1 MTTLDV
7 NVTLA
12 LGSLDLHV
20 ELTAQPGEVIALL
33 GPNGAG
39 KTTLLRCI
47 TGMAPI
53 DSGHIRFGEQV
64 WDEPSADIFLAP
76 EQRGI
81 GMVFQDYVLFE
92 HMSVLD
98 NVAFPLR
105 NRGASKQESRVQAR
119 AQLEHFDLADLAKER
134 PGALSGGQSQRV
146 ALARAQM
153 GAPKLLL
160 LDEPF
165 SALDAAVRPVV
176 RSAIAEAAADRVTIL
191 VTHDPV
197 DVADI
202 AMRVIEL
209 VDGRIKP

>member
-1 MTTLDV
+1 LNTLDV
-7 NVTLA
+7 NVTLT

-20 ELTAQPGEVIALL
+20 ELTAQSGEVIALL
-33 GPNGAG
+33 GANGAG

-47 TGMAPI
+47 TGMVPI
-53 DSGHIRFGEQV
+53 GSGHIRFGDQI
-64 WDEPSADIFLAP
+64 WDDPSANIFITP

-92 HMSVLD
+92 HLSVLD

-105 NRGASKQESRVQAR
+105 NRGASKQESRAQAR
-119 AQLEHFDLADLAKER
+119 VQLEKFDLADLAKQR
-134 PGALSGGQSQRV
+134 PAALSGGQSQRV
-146 ALARAQM
+146 TLARALM

-176 RSAIAEAAADRVTIL
+176 RASIAKDAADRVTIV

-202 AMRVIEL
+202 ATRVIEL

>member
-1 MTTLDV
+1 MSTLDV
-7 NVTLA
+7 NLTLT

-64 WDEPSADIFLAP
+64 WDEPSANIFIAP

-105 NRGASKQESRVQAR
+105 NRGAPKQESRVQAR
-119 AQLEHFDLADLAKER
+119 AQLEHFDLADLAKDR
-134 PGALSGGQSQRV
+134 PSALSGGQSQRV

-202 AMRVIEL
+202 ATRVIEL

>member
-1 MTTLDV
+1 MNALDV
-7 NVTLA
+7 NVTLT

-20 ELTAQPGEVIALL
+20 NFTAQPGEVIALL
-33 GPNGAG
+33 GSNGAG

-53 DSGHIRFGEQV
+53 DSGHIGFGELV
-64 WDEPSADIFLAP
+64 WDDPSLNVFIAP
-76 EQRGI
+76 EHRGI

-105 NRGASKQESRVQAR
+105 NRGASTQESRAQAR
-119 AQLEHFDLADLAKER
+119 VQLEHFDLADLAKQR
-134 PGALSGGQSQRV
+134 PAALSGGQSQRV
-146 ALARAQM
+146 ALARALM

-165 SALDAAVRPVV
+165 SALDADVRPVV
-176 RSAIAEAAADRVTIL
+176 RASIAEDAADRVTIV

-202 AMRVIEL
+202 ATRVIEL
-209 VDGRIKP
+209 VDGRIKQ

>member
-1 MTTLDV
+1 
-7 NVTLA
+7 
-12 LGSLDLHV
+12 
-20 ELTAQPGEVIALL
+20 
-33 GPNGAG
+33 
-39 KTTLLRCI
+39 
-47 TGMAPI
+47 MAPI

-64 WDEPSADIFLAP
+64 WDDPSANIFIAP

-165 SALDAAVRPVV
+165 SALDAAVRPMV
-176 RSAIAEAAADRVTIL
+176 RSVIAEAAADRVTIL

-202 AMRVIEL
+202 ATRVIEL

>member
-7 NVTLA
+7 NVNLA

-64 WDEPSADIFLAP
+64 WDDPSASIFIAP

-119 AQLEHFDLADLAKER
+119 AQLEHFDLADLAKDR

-146 ALARAQM
+146 ALARAQI

-202 AMRVIEL
+202 ATRVIEL

>member
-64 WDEPSADIFLAP
+64 WDDPSASIFIAP

-119 AQLEHFDLADLAKER
+119 AQLEHFDLADLAKDR

-176 RSAIAEAAADRVTIL
+176 RSAIAETAADRVTIL

-202 AMRVIEL
+202 ATRVIEL

>member
-64 WDEPSADIFLAP
+64 WDDPSANIFIAP

-146 ALARAQM
+146 ALARAQI

-202 AMRVIEL
+202 ATRVIEL

>member
-202 AMRVIEL
+202 ATRVIEL

>member
-1 MTTLDV
+1 MNALDV

-20 ELTAQPGEVIALL
+20 NFTAQPGEVIALL

-53 DSGHIRFGEQV
+53 DSGHIRFGDQV
-64 WDEPSADIFLAP
+64 WDDPSLNIFIAP

-105 NRGASKQESRVQAR
+105 NRGASKQESREQAR
-119 AQLEHFDLADLAKER
+119 AHLEHFDLADLAKQR
-134 PGALSGGQSQRV
+134 PAALSGGQSQRV
-146 ALARAQM
+146 ALARARM
-153 GAPKLLL
+153 GSPKLLL

-176 RSAIAEAAADRVTIL
+176 RASIAEDAADRVTIV

-202 AMRVIEL
+202 ATRVITL
-209 VDGRIKP
+209 

>member
-1 MTTLDV
+1 MNALDV
-7 NVTLA
+7 NVTLT
-12 LGSLDLHV
+12 LGSLELHV
-20 ELTAQPGEVIALL
+20 EVTAQPGEVIALL

-64 WDEPSADIFLAP
+64 WDDPSANIYIAP

-105 NRGASKQESRVQAR
+105 NRGASKQESRAKAR
-119 AQLEHFDLADLAKER
+119 VQLELFDLADLAKQR

-146 ALARAQM
+146 ALARAQI

-176 RSAIAEAAADRVTIL
+176 RSAIAQDAADRVTIL

-202 AMRVIEL
+202 ATRVITL
-209 VDGRIKP
+209 AGG

>member
-64 WDEPSADIFLAP
+64 WDDPSANIFIAP

-165 SALDAAVRPVV
+165 SALDAAVRPMV
-176 RSAIAEAAADRVTIL
+176 RSVIAEAAADRVTIL

-202 AMRVIEL
+202 ATRVIEL

>member
-7 NVTLA
+7 NVNLT

-64 WDEPSADIFLAP
+64 WDDPSANIFIAP

-134 PGALSGGQSQRV
+134 PGTLSGGQSQRV

>member
-1 MTTLDV
+1 MSTLDV
-7 NVTLA
+7 NVTLT
-12 LGSLDLHV
+12 LGSLELHV
-20 ELTAQPGEVIALL
+20 EVTAQPGEVIALL

-64 WDEPSADIFLAP
+64 WDDPSANIYIAP

-105 NRGASKQESRVQAR
+105 NRGASKQESRAKAR
-119 AQLEHFDLADLAKER
+119 VQLEHFDLADLAKQR

-146 ALARAQM
+146 ALARAQI

-165 SALDAAVRPVV
+165 SALDASVRPVV

-202 AMRVIEL
+202 ATRVIT
-209 VDGRIKP
+209 I

>member
-7 NVTLA
+7 NVNLT

-64 WDEPSADIFLAP
+64 WDDPSASIFIAP

-105 NRGASKQESRVQAR
+105 NRGASKQESRAQAR

-146 ALARAQM
+146 ALARAQI

-176 RSAIAEAAADRVTIL
+176 RSAIAETAADRVTIL

-202 AMRVIEL
+202 ATRVIEL

>member
-1 MTTLDV
+1 MNALDIH
-7 NVTLA
+7 VTLT

-47 TGMAPI
+47 TGTAPI
-53 DSGHIRFGEQV
+53 DSGHVRFGEQV
-64 WDEPSADIFLAP
+64 WDDPSANIYIAP

-105 NRGASKQESRVQAR
+105 NRGASKQESRAKAR
-119 AQLEHFDLADLAKER
+119 VQLEHFDLANLAKQR

-165 SALDAAVRPVV
+165 SALDADVRPMV
-176 RSAIAEAAADRVTIL
+176 RSAIAQDAADRVTIL

-202 AMRVIEL
+202 ATRVITL
-209 VDGRIKP
+209 AGG

>member
-33 GPNGAG
+33 GANGAG
-39 KTTLLRCI
+39 KKTLLRCI

-64 WDEPSADIFLAP
+64 WDEPSANIFIAP

-105 NRGASKQESRVQAR
+105 NRGASKQESRAQAR

-165 SALDAAVRPVV
+165 SALDAAVRPMV

-202 AMRVIEL
+202 ATRVIT
-209 VDGRIKP
+209 I